1 MRFINTDRYSATHID
16 WHKFI
21 YAGRKP
27 DNMHRRNY
35 SWQFIQILTVLC
47 ATLSALVKK
56 GVVISRVGTD
66 DGISIDKPS
75 APGTHGTL
83 TIGDG
88 TSTTH
93 AINKGQLDAKFG
105 TGDSQVRSNTQ
116 MDARYVLTSTK
127 NTAGGFAGVGTNGK
141 IESSLLPDIRL
152 NRVFV
157 VLNKFGRNVEPNL
170 VAGDS
175 CIITPTALYNP
186 GMIYAEHDVVRVME
200 YGITKFYAA
209 TVNATTPPTFT
220 ASLWNSSTIQVGQT
234 YQPGTVV
241 LFGNKLYITTQA
253 YTVSVVADPAT
264 LSSFAPYSDVTIR
277 EWTGGTPY
285 AQNDIV
291 KVTTPGSVKYY
302 SAKADIPAMR
312 TAEWTGTT
320 LTSGTAYAIGDEVLY
335 NNKNYMVRLAYT
347 APNPIVNPATVTV
360 DVAGRPQSVF
370 VEDIAPDAG
379 YYILSRTPATPADGS
394 SDSDWT
400 STSSGTTVDSFN
412 GRSGPVTPQT
422 GDYDARQV
430 SMANYQDLR
439 RDLFPPFFL

>member
-141 IESSLLPDIRL
+141 IESKLQ
-152 NRVFV
+152 
-157 VLNKFGRNVEPNL
+157 
-170 VAGDS
+170 
-175 CIITPTALYNP
+175 
-186 GMIYAEHDVVRVME
+186 DVS
-200 YGITKFYAA
+200 G
-209 TVNATTPPTFT
+209 
-220 ASLWNSSTIQVGQT
+220 S
-234 YQPGTVV
+234 
-241 LFGNKLYITTQA
+241 
-253 YTVSVVADPAT
+253 
-264 LSSFAPYSDVTIR
+264 
-277 EWTGGTPY
+277 GTP
-285 AQNDIV
+285 V
-291 KVTTPGSVKYY
+291 L
-302 SAKADIPAMR
+302 SAHWVQRRDAM
-312 TAEWTGTT
+312 W
-320 LTSGTAYAIGDEVLY
+320 
-335 NNKNYMVRLAYT
+335 
-347 APNPIVNPATVTV
+347 
-360 DVAGRPQSVF
+360 AGF
-370 VEDIAPDAG
+370 A
-379 YYILSRTPATPADGS
+379 PADGQLLKRADYPDAWAAIEAGKVPVTTDAIWLAAAS
-394 SDSDWT
+394 NRGGF
-400 STSSGTTVDSFN
+400 STGDGSTTFRVPDYNGKSSGSLGAAFLRGDGLNSAGTGGVIQGDAIRNITGSFGGSN
-412 GRSGPVTPQT
+412 ATPFHSV
-422 GDYDARQV
+422 DARHTNGAMKTV
-430 SMANYQDLR
+430 GGYD
-439 RDLFPPFFL
+439 

>member
-200 YGITKFYAA
+200 YGITKFYATTFTNSKPYSPTGTRGSGIQISTVGGGNLIDGINA
-209 TVNATTPPTFT
+209 SDVNNPRQVFTVNAGGSITAEGGIRTNGLAYFGYNYPSGSFSTTGTGSGLSFQMEKTNNATARIDIGADKLTFSGFPANT
-220 ASLWNSSTIQVGQT
+220 GTNSAMSPANWSGVYKLNAGDNISFKVSTVNG
-234 YQPGTVV
+234 
-241 LFGNKLYITTQA
+241 TQA
-253 YTVSVVADPAT
+253 SV
-264 LSSFAPYSDVTIR
+264 
-277 EWTGGTPY
+277 W
-285 AQNDIV
+285 
-291 KVTTPGSVKYY
+291 
-302 SAKADIPAMR
+302 
-312 TAEWTGTT
+312 WTGT
-320 LTSGTAYAIGDEVLY
+320 
-335 NNKNYMVRLAYT
+335 
-347 APNPIVNPATVTV
+347 
-360 DVAGRPQSVF
+360 F
-370 VEDIAPDAG
+370 HVEEI
-379 YYILSRTPATPADGS
+379 
-394 SDSDWT
+394 
-400 STSSGTTVDSFN
+400 
-412 GRSGPVTPQT
+412 
-422 GDYDARQV
+422 
-430 SMANYQDLR
+430 
-439 RDLFPPFFL
+439 